1 MKVLI
6 IGSNGQLGQSL
17 KENFDNFNNLLRRS
31 QCQEIGTVF
40 VDKDE
45 LDITDK
51 KAVTDFFNNNGFNY
65 CINCAAYTNVN
76 KAEEPEERDAVYAL
90 NSYAPKLLAEI
101 CRMHNIKFVHISTDY
116 VFGNSQPAE
125 IKTEGSLLE
134 PLNIYG
140 QSKVEGEYNVQD
152 EITKGLDAIIIRT
165 SWLYSKY
172 GSNFVKT
179 VLNKAK
185 NHETL
190 EVVFDQVGTPTCA
203 DDLAHNIMMIAA
215 NDMVNRETSGLY
227 HYSNEGVCSWFDFA
241 KAIVDISGY
250 SAYVLPKK
258 TEEDCPVRRPVFSVL
273 DKTKIKT
280 VLKAVVPYWMTSL
293 KKTVEQIKKEIER

>member
-51 KAVTDFFNNNGFNY
+51 EAVTDFFDNNGFNY

-140 QSKVEGEYNVQD
+140 QSKLEGEYNVQD
-152 EITKGLDAIIIRT
+152 EIAKGLDAIIIRT

-172 GSNFVKT
+172 GRNFVKT
-179 VLNKAK
+179 VMNKAK

-241 KAIVDISGY
+241 KAIVDISEY

-280 VLKAVVPYWMTSL
+280 VLKVVVPYWMTSL